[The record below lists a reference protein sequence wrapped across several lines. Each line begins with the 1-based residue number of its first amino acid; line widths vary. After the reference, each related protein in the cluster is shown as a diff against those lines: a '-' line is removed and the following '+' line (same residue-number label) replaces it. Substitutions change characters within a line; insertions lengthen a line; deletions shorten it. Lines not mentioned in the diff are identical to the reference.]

1 MPQPQEKGADN
12 VIPIKI
18 NENEYKARIKSD
30 ARESRLSF
38 RNRAEDLLRR
48 DLKEEALNIC
58 KLQLGQFAECAQETG
73 LMVVF
78 RCQGKLKE
86 LNKCL
91 AIHNGE
97 EAWVKYKEKH
107 KDVLERRARGQM

>member
-1 MPQPQEKGADN
+1 MTTPVNDTTNSA
-12 VIPIKI
+12 
-18 NENEYKARIKSD
+18 EYKSRVKDD

-38 RNRAEDLLRR
+38 RRRAEDLLRR
-48 DLKEEALNIC
+48 DLKDEALAIC
-58 KLQLGQFAECAQETG
+58 KPQLGEFAECAEETG

-97 EAWVKYKEKH
+97 EAWEKYKIKH
-107 KDVLERRARGQM
+107 KDRLDRQSRGQM